1 LHRRRI
7 RGDVDRLGVLYFVR
21 PEDSLELRPVVS
33 ETLRRLGY
41 DQTTDNS
48 ALGITA
54 GEWVKARV
62 IEGVDRGAVQ
72 SEIKDQPIIGG
83 VVAKYY
89 D

>member
-1 LHRRRI
+1 MDAALQESI
-7 RGDVDRLGVLYFVR
+7 GKEMVR

-54 GEWVKARV
+54 GGSKLSTWVQDKQTSETPHV
-62 IEGVDRGAVQ
+62 YTLIIILSYHTPDDRG
-72 SEIKDQPIIGG
+72 
-83 VVAKYY
+83 
-89 D
+89 

>member
-1 LHRRRI
+1 MLLFRNP
-7 RGDVDRLGVLYFVR
+7 LVR
-21 PEDSLELRPVVS
+21 KWS
-33 ETLRRLGY
+33 ESARY

-72 SEIKDQPIIGG
+72 SEIKDQPNT
-83 VVAKYY
+83 
-89 D
+89 